1 MYQLSSRKFHVLRLA
16 AHARVKYPRTIVRR
30 PNDWLRVIRCQWR
43 RNSNE
48 RILMADRWTCHRNGL
63 SNPGLGLKDDWR
75 KLVFPD
81 IWAQGQS
88 FCSTWCPPERR
99 PTRTGIGS
107 PYKPM
112 ERKQL
117 LLEKGCTTSVHF
129 SRFLVVW
136 TLIVAMVDGFMV
148 APKVKPP
155 SDYWRSC
162 VALLRCAGIETTAL
176 TRLDA
181 LLPNE
186 IKDMI
191 AGSYI
196 GYGLPS

>member
-1 MYQLSSRKFHVLRLA
+1 M
-16 AHARVKYPRTIVRR
+16 
-30 PNDWLRVIRCQWR
+30 
-43 RNSNE
+43 
-48 RILMADRWTCHRNGL
+48 
-63 SNPGLGLKDDWR
+63 NPGLGLKDDWR
-75 KLVFPD
+75 KPVPRYLGPR
-81 IWAQGQS
+81 
-88 FCSTWCPPERR
+88 PELLLHVVSAGK
-99 PTRTGIGS
+99 TADSRTGIGS

-186 IKDMI
+186 KSKI
-191 AGSYI
+191 
-196 GYGLPS
+196 